1 MTELKVKKDFRQLS
15 RDEIVN
21 LFESLGEKKFRANQ
35 VYEWLWQKGVKS
47 FDEMTNLSKTLREL
61 LSSDYVINSLVID
74 TIQKSDDGT
83 VKVRFKTFDNYFI
96 EGVLIPADDR
106 FTACV
111 SSQVGC
117 SLTCA
122 FCATGKMKRERNLN
136 FDEIFDQVVSIHQ
149 LCAKHYNSP
158 LTNIVFM
165 GMGEPLLNYSQVN
178 KAIEKIT
185 GPDGF
190 GIGSRRITVSTAGI
204 AKMIRK
210 LGDDKVKYNLA
221 VSLHAA
227 TDLKRSEI
235 MPINDDNNL
244 EVLIDALDY
253 YYSQTKNRISYEY
266 ILFDGFNDTIEDAKN
281 LLKICKRVP
290 SKVNIIEYNQVADVP
305 YTKATDSNLHEF
317 IEYLASY
324 GVTATVRRSRG
335 KDIDAACGQLANK
348 G

>member
-47 FDEMTNLSKTLREL
+47 FDEMTNLSKTLREQ

-158 LTNIVFM
+158 LTNILFIPDHIFAYSGRSANNLVNSI
-165 GMGEPLLNYSQVN
+165 LN
-178 KAIEKIT
+178 
-185 GPDGF
+185 
-190 GIGSRRITVSTAGI
+190 
-204 AKMIRK
+204 
-210 LGDDKVKYNLA
+210 
-221 VSLHAA
+221 SLHR
-227 TDLKRSEI
+227 LKS
-235 MPINDDNNL
+235 
-244 EVLIDALDY
+244 
-253 YYSQTKNRISYEY
+253 NRLTSSFIVFDICY
-266 ILFDGFNDTIEDAKN
+266 IL
-281 LLKICKRVP
+281 L
-290 SKVNIIEYNQVADVP
+290 
-305 YTKATDSNLHEF
+305 
-317 IEYLASY
+317 YLM
-324 GVTATVRRSRG
+324 VF
-335 KDIDAACGQLANK
+335 
-348 G
+348 